1 MRRGLLVLVVGV
13 VTLWVTAP
21 ARGAYQEP
29 GLNAAAS
36 AVAGHAVI
44 ASCAATDAEWAQFET
59 VPGFPFEVDG
69 FTYASK
75 DNVIYLSPRV
85 CQTLTALEDPLKRNE
100 VGPYWAAL
108 AIKSLVHESVHQ
120 RGVLD
125 EGVTDCTAVTLV
137 SEVAVRSFGY
147 PATSKVYVYT
157 KTKAGTYRRTSKTVP
172 NPVLARLTFWASQW
186 HRAMPAIYQ
195 GGC

>member
-1 MRRGLLVLVVGV
+1 MTRLLAIV
-13 VTLWVTAP
+13 VTLLALVAGR
-21 ARGAYQEP
+21 AYAAYQEP
-29 GLNAAAS
+29 GLNVAAS

-44 ASCAATDAEWAQFET
+44 VSCAATDAEWAQFET

-85 CQTLTALEDPLKRNE
+85 CQTLTALEDPIKRND